1 MSIHINEAISP
12 VVIKVVQGDITDIE
26 TDAMVNSANTAMVF
40 GGARSV
46 ASRINELTERRLE
59 SII

>member
-1 MSIHINEAISP
+1 MHINEAISP
-12 VVIKVVQGDITDIE
+12 VVIKTVQGDITDIE
-26 TDAMVNSANTAMVF
+26 TDAMVNSTNTAIVF
-40 GGARSV
+40 GGARLV